1 MARHPPTVKIVI
13 KKTFLEYW
21 DRSGNWAG
29 NFIAYLI
36 FITILLVMTIIVL
49 LITIG
54 THNNKQFDNYNL
66 NKMNES
72 VHQN

>member
-1 MARHPPTVKIVI
+1 MTRHPPTVKIVI
-13 KKTFLEYW
+13 KKAFLEYW
-21 DRSGNWAG
+21 DRSGNWTG
-29 NFIAYLI
+29 NIIAYLI

-54 THNNKQFDNYNL
+54 THNNKQSDNYNL
-66 NKMNES
+66 NEMNES

>member
-1 MARHPPTVKIVI
+1 MARRPPTVKIVI
-13 KKTFLEYW
+13 KKAFLEYW

-29 NFIAYLI
+29 NIIAYLI

-49 LITIG
+49 LVTIG
-54 THNNKQFDNYNL
+54 TQNNRHYNNYSQ

>member
-1 MARHPPTVKIVI
+1 MTRRPPTVKIVN
-13 KKTFLEYW
+13 KKAFLEYW

-29 NFIAYLI
+29 NIIAYLI
-36 FITILLVMTIIVL
+36 FITILLVMTIVVL
-49 LITIG
+49 LVTIG
-54 THNNKQFDNYNL
+54 TTNSKHYNNYNR

>member
-13 KKTFLEYW
+13 KKAFLEYW

-29 NFIAYLI
+29 NIIAYLI
-36 FITILLVMTIIVL
+36 FITILLIITIIVL

-54 THNNKQFDNYNL
+54 TRNNKTLNNYNQIQ
-66 NKMNES
+66 MNES